1 MPYKVPEL
9 REVPPWLRRDH
20 QATRAVADLLLR
32 QKEALAVA
40 KRETEQAR
48 KQAEDMAKVFGL
60 ALYRKRSAPNTA
72 PFRTLFDALQTL
84 DIELVAH
91 VGELFEGDLEEL
103 ADVVEWIDPT
113 EEIAPGSVGEAFEP
127 EIRLRGRLIHRAKL
141 VCALDEPA
149 VRELPAPGPQPS
161 TDDQEGTDPSSV

>member
-9 REVPPWLRRDH
+9 REVPPWLKRD
-20 QATRAVADLLLR
+20 QQPTQAVADLLLR
-32 QKEALAVA
+32 QKEDLAAA
-40 KRETEQAR
+40 KREAEQVR
-48 KQAEDMAKVFGL
+48 KQAEEMARVFGL
-60 ALYRKRSAPNTA
+60 ALYRKRGAPDTA

-84 DIELVAH
+84 GIELVTH

-113 EEIAPGSVGEAFEP
+113 EGIAPGSVGEAFEP
-127 EIRLRGRLIHRAKL
+127 EIRFRGRLIHRAKL

-149 VRELPAPGPQPS
+149 ACEPPAPVPNRAGNQVGGPSP
-161 TDDQEGTDPSSV
+161 V